1 MTEQNNFLTVADT
14 SDIELGHSQSVHL
27 DGIDILICHAE
38 DGFFAVEDLCTH
50 SMIPLCGGQ
59 IEGNYITCPL
69 HGAVFDLTDGSVQS
83 PPAFEDLRTFKLKI
97 DGTSISINGD
107 SLK

>member
-1 MTEQNNFLTVADT
+1 MPEDNFQIIGDT
-14 SDIELGHSQSVHL
+14 TDIDLGHSVSVHL
-27 DGIDILICHAE
+27 NGVDILICHTE

-50 SMIPLCGGQ
+50 SMAPLCGGL

-83 PPAFEDLRTFKLKI
+83 PPAFEDLRAFELKI
-97 DGTSISINGD
+97 EGTLISVKN
-107 SLK
+107 LK

>member
-1 MTEQNNFLTVADT
+1 MPEDNFQIIGDTADI
-14 SDIELGHSQSVHL
+14 DLGHSVSVHL
-27 DGIDILICHAE
+27 NGVDILICHTK

-50 SMIPLCGGQ
+50 SMVPLCGGL

-83 PPAFEDLRTFKLKI
+83 PPAFEDLRTFELKI
-97 DGTSISINGD
+97 EGTLISVKN
-107 SLK
+107 LK